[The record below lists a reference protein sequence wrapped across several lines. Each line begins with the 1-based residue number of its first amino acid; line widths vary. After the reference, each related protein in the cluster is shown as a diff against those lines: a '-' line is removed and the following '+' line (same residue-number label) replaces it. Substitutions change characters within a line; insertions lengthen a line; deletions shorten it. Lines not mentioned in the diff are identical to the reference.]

1 MDISS
6 WIKQMLTVREE
17 MCSLDFKKL
26 YRYCPPNK
34 GCSQEDIR
42 RAEARLGVRLDAQ
55 YADFLRYANG
65 WREFFGDISLFGTQ
79 ELAGSPEL
87 DMARELLELVYP
99 LNPHLAFQKEDLLP
113 IAIDEA
119 GRGFFV
125 LAPSARGGPGAVIWF
140 AGQEVERYASF
151 HDFLRSILQYNID
164 DLEESFKG
172 RA

>member
-1 MDISS
+1 MY
-6 WIKQMLTVREE
+6 T
-17 MCSLDFKKL
+17 
-26 YRYCPPNK
+26 
-34 GCSQEDIR
+34 
-42 RAEARLGVRLDAQ
+42 
-55 YADFLRYANG
+55 
-65 WREFFGDISLFGTQ
+65 
-79 ELAGSPEL
+79 
-87 DMARELLELVYP
+87 P

-119 GRGFFV
+119 GRVFFI

-151 HDFLRSILQYNID
+151 HNFLRSILQYNID